1 MYPKADQ
8 TADTSASISKIE
20 KSLSSL
26 GPERGSREREQERGQ
41 RQQFEQQQHEQLLH
55 VLWSHELR
63 QGGT

>member
-8 TADTSASISKIE
+8 TADTLASISKIE

-41 RQQFEQQQHEQLLH
+41 RQQFEQQQHGLLH
-55 VLWSHELR
+55 VLWRHELR
-63 QGGT
+63 RGGT